1 MDGGISSD
9 RHHGSRAG
17 HPHHARGRAGV
28 LDVAVEAGSQA
39 TLRGDGRSRARRG
52 PTVARGPTRGRA
64 VSEGTEPEVI
74 ARPDLDA
81 VLAEDKTKELIE
93 EFESE
98 AKTRTF
104 TGLWDGVVTALAVAT
119 TLFAL
124 YYAAAGA
131 EIPMTNVVLVPSF
144 RILGQTITTPQIY
157 VMIFLTSILI
167 LTFLLYPMHP
177 RFIKS
182 VNVVDVALIGASIA
196 ITAYVFLNFETVI
209 YRVNSPNQTDFVFGV
224 IAILTVLEAGRRTI
238 GWHLPA
244 IGLAAIAYAYFADFM
259 PGPFR
264 GPPKDLDDIVS
275 NQYLGLDGMLG
286 TPLQVAATFIIL
298 FTIYGAILEYTGAG
312 KFYVDLAFALTG
324 RRPTGAA
331 RTVTIASFLLGTVSG
346 SGVATTVT
354 LGSITYPMLKRAG
367 HDRESSGAIL
377 SAGGIGAVISPPVLG
392 PAAFLMA
399 EILGISYLQVVIMAM
414 MPTILYYLGILLMI
428 EVDARRLGARDI
440 ALDAPGFWELTKR
453 YWYQYT
459 SLFAIIVFLVAGLST
474 ITAIF
479 WSIIVAIL
487 VSYIRKETSLTPPKL
502 VRALAGGTKQ
512 VLSVAATT
520 AVAGIAVGILLQTG
534 LGLKISSLILTLGFG
549 NLIATLVVS
558 GIVLWV
564 LGLSLPITA
573 TYLVAV
579 PTVVPALI
587 TLGVPAPAAHMFVF
601 YYAVLSEVS
610 PPVALSPFAAAAITG
625 GNPYK
630 TMMLTW
636 KYALPCFL
644 VPFMFT
650 QPDGLAI
657 LWTGVTIPQALL
669 ASVSA
674 AIGITALVAGVGGY
688 LLRPTNL
695 VERGLLILGGVLLVA
710 PGLAADIAG
719 LTLFAI
725 AVALQGTP
733 RLLARLATRRPA

>member
-1 MDGGISSD
+1 MSNRD
-9 RHHGSRAG
+9 A
-17 HPHHARGRAGV
+17 
-28 LDVAVEAGSQA
+28 LDP
-39 TLRGDGRSRARRG
+39 D
-52 PTVARGPTRGRA
+52 
-64 VSEGTEPEVI
+64 VI
-74 ARPDLDA
+74 ARPDFEQ
-81 VLAEDKTKELIE
+81 VISGEKNRELIE
-93 EFESE
+93 EFETE
-98 AKTRTF
+98 AKTRAL
-104 TGLWDGVVTALAVAT
+104 TGWWDRLVTALSVAT

-131 EIPMTNVVLVPSF
+131 TIPFTDVVLVPSI
-144 RILGQTITTPQIY
+144 RIFGQTVTTKQIY
-157 VMIFLTSILI
+157 ELIFLAAILV
-167 LTFLLYPMHP
+167 LTFLLYPAHQ
-177 RFIKS
+177 RFLRRVTLPDIALALAS
-182 VNVVDVALIGASIA
+182 LVVTGYVLVNYEDVIFRA
-196 ITAYVFLNFETVI
+196 
-209 YRVNSPNQTDFVFGV
+209 NSPTATDFVLGV
-224 IAILTVLEAGRRTI
+224 IAILLVLEAGRRTI

-244 IGLAAIAYAYFADFM
+244 LGLIAIAYAYFADFV

-264 GPPKDLDDIVS
+264 GPPKNLDDIVG
-275 NQYLGLDGMLG
+275 NQYLGTDGMLG
-286 TPLQVAATFIIL
+286 QPLLVAATFIIL
-298 FTIYGAILEYTGAG
+298 FTIYGAVLDHTGAG

-331 RTVTIASFLLGTVSG
+331 RTVTLASFLLGTVSG

-354 LGSITYPMLKRAG
+354 LGSIAYPMLKKAG

-399 EILGISYLQVVIMAM
+399 EILRISYLDIVVMAM
-414 MPTILYYLGILLMI
+414 MPTILYYLGILLTI
-428 EVDARRLGARDI
+428 EIDARRLGAQAI
-440 ALDAPGFWELTKR
+440 ALDAPGFWALTAR

-459 SLFAIIVFLVAGLST
+459 SLFAIIAFLLLGFST

-479 WSIIVAIL
+479 WSIILAIA
-487 VSYIRKETSLTPPKL
+487 VSYLRRETALTRPKL
-502 VRALAGGTKQ
+502 IAALSGGTKQ

-534 LGLKISSLILTLGFG
+534 LGLKISSLILALGFG
-549 NLIATLVVS
+549 NLVLTLVVA
-558 GIVLWV
+558 GVVLWV

-579 PTVVPALI
+579 PTVIPALV

-601 YYAVLSEVS
+601 YYSVLSEVS

-650 QPDGLAI
+650 QPGGLAI
-657 LWTGVTIPQALL
+657 LWRDTTVPEAAL
-669 ASVSA
+669 ASISA
-674 AIGITALVAGVGGY
+674 IAGIVAIVTGVGGY
-688 LLRPTNL
+688 LLKPA
-695 VERGLLILGGVLLVA
+695 VWIERGLLIAAGLLLLA
-710 PGLAADIAG
+710 PGLLADIVGLALLGVAG
-719 LTLFAI
+719 ASQLLI
-725 AVALQGTP
+725 P
-733 RLLARLATRRPA
+733 RRVPEARATASR

>member
-1 MDGGISSD
+1 MSD
-9 RHHGSRAG
+9 
-17 HPHHARGRAGV
+17 V
-28 LDVAVEAGSQA
+28 VV
-39 TLRGDGRSRARRG
+39 
-52 PTVARGPTRGRA
+52 
-64 VSEGTEPEVI
+64 
-74 ARPDLDA
+74 RPDFDA
-81 VLAEDKTKELIE
+81 VLSDEKNREIIE

-98 AKTRTF
+98 AKTRSL
-104 TGLWDGVVTALAVAT
+104 TGWWARFATSLSVAT

-131 EIPMTNVVLVPSF
+131 EIPFTSVVLVPTISVF
-144 RILGQTITTPQIY
+144 GETITTKQIY
-157 VMIFLTSILI
+157 EMLFLAAVLT
-167 LTFLLYPMHP
+167 LTFILYPAHR
-177 RFIKS
+177 RFLARVNPILDLLPAIAS
-182 VNVVDVALIGASIA
+182 VAIAL
-196 ITAYVFLNFETVI
+196 YVLLDYENVI
-209 YRVNSPNQTDFVFGV
+209 YRANSPTPTDFIFGL
-224 IAILTVLEAGRRTI
+224 IAIVVVLEAARRTI

-244 IGLAAIAYAYFADFM
+244 LGLVAIAYAYYADFM

-264 GPPKDLDDIVS
+264 GPPKDLDYIVA
-275 NQYLGLDGMLG
+275 NQYLGTDGMLG
-286 TPLQVAATFIIL
+286 QPLLVAATFIIL
-298 FTIYGAILEYTGAG
+298 FTIYGAILDYTGAG

-324 RRPTGAA
+324 RKPTGAA
-331 RTVTIASFLLGTVSG
+331 RTVTVASFLLGTVSG

-354 LGSITYPMLKRAG
+354 LGAIAYPMLKKAG

-392 PAAFLMA
+392 PAAFIMA
-399 EILGISYLQVVIMAM
+399 EILRISYLDIVIMAM
-414 MPTILYYLGILLMI
+414 MPTILFYLGILLTI
-428 EVDARRLGARDI
+428 EIDARRLKAQPI
-440 ALDAPGFWELTKR
+440 VLDAPGFWWLTKR

-459 SLFAIIVFLVAGLST
+459 SLFAIIAFLLLGFST

-479 WSIIVAIL
+479 WSILLAIV
-487 VSYIRKETSLTPPKL
+487 VPYVRKETSLTPRKL
-502 VRALAGGTKQ
+502 VAALSAGTRQ

-534 LGLKISSLILTLGFG
+534 LGLKISSLILSLGAG
-549 NLIATLVVS
+549 NLVLTLIIA

-579 PTVVPALI
+579 PTVIPALV
-587 TLGVPAPAAHMFVF
+587 TLGVPPPAAHMFVF

-650 QPDGLAI
+650 QPDGLAL
-657 LWTGVTIPQALL
+657 LWRDTTVPDAIV

-674 AIGITALVAGVGGY
+674 IIGIIAVVAGVGGY
-688 LLRPTNL
+688 LLRPTTLPERALL
-695 VERGLLILGGVLLVA
+695 VGAGLLLLLPGA
-710 PGLAADIAG
+710 LQDALGLAG
-719 LTLFAI
+719 F
-725 AVALQGTP
+725 AVAFGLQFARRARE
-733 RLLARLATRRPA
+733 RLGAAPV

>member
-1 MDGGISSD
+1 VSD
-9 RHHGSRAG
+9 
-17 HPHHARGRAGV
+17 V
-28 LDVAVEAGSQA
+28 VV
-39 TLRGDGRSRARRG
+39 
-52 PTVARGPTRGRA
+52 
-64 VSEGTEPEVI
+64 
-74 ARPDLDA
+74 RPDFDA
-81 VLAEDKTKELIE
+81 VQRDEKNREIIE

-98 AKTRTF
+98 AKTRT
-104 TGLWDGVVTALAVAT
+104 LAGWWARFATSLSVAT

-131 EIPMTNVVLVPSF
+131 EVPFTSVVLVPTISVF
-144 RILGQTITTPQIY
+144 GETITTKQIY
-157 VMIFLTSILI
+157 EMLFLAAVLT
-167 LTFLLYPMHP
+167 LTFILYPAHR
-177 RFIKS
+177 RFLARVNLTLDLLPAIAS
-182 VNVVDVALIGASIA
+182 VAIAL
-196 ITAYVFLNFETVI
+196 YVLLNFEQVI
-209 YRVNSPNQTDFVFGV
+209 YRANSPTPTDFVFGV
-224 IAILTVLEAGRRTI
+224 IAIVVVLEAARRTI
-238 GWHLPA
+238 GWHLPVL
-244 IGLAAIAYAYFADFM
+244 GLIAIAYAYFADFM

-264 GPPKDLDDIVS
+264 GPPKNLDDIVA
-275 NQYLGLDGMLG
+275 NQYLGTDGMLG
-286 TPLQVAATFIIL
+286 QPLLVAATFIIL
-298 FTIYGAILEYTGAG
+298 FTIYGAILDYTGAG

-324 RRPTGAA
+324 RKPTGAA
-331 RTVTIASFLLGTVSG
+331 RTVTVASFLLGTVSG

-354 LGSITYPMLKRAG
+354 LGAIAYPMLKKAG

-392 PAAFLMA
+392 PAAFIMA
-399 EILGISYLQVVIMAM
+399 ELLRISYLDIVIMAM
-414 MPTILYYLGILLMI
+414 MPTILFYLGILLTI
-428 EVDARRLGARDI
+428 EIDARRLKAQPI
-440 ALDAPGFWELTKR
+440 VLDAPGFWWLTKR

-459 SLFAIIVFLVAGLST
+459 SLFAIIAFLLLGFST

-479 WSIIVAIL
+479 WSILLAIVVPYL
-487 VSYIRKETSLTPPKL
+487 RKETSLTPRKL
-502 VRALAGGTKQ
+502 VAALSSGTRQ

-534 LGLKISSLILTLGFG
+534 LGLKISSLILTLGAG
-549 NLIATLVVS
+549 NLVLTLVIA

-579 PTVVPALI
+579 PTVIPALV
-587 TLGVPAPAAHMFVF
+587 TLGVPPPAAHMFVF

-650 QPDGLAI
+650 QPDGLAL
-657 LWTGVTIPQALL
+657 LWRDTTVPDAIV

-674 AIGITALVAGVGGY
+674 IIGIIAVVAGVGGY
-688 LLRPTNL
+688 LLRPTTLPERALL
-695 VERGLLILGGVLLVA
+695 VGAGLLLLL
-710 PGLAADIAG
+710 PGTLQDTLGLAG
-719 LTLFAI
+719 F
-725 AVALQGTP
+725 AVAFGLQFARRARE
-733 RLLARLATRRPA
+733 RLGAAPV